1 MDGMAPVRRE
11 LPVELVGGAVFCL
24 FNGSCFCPGLFSAVL
39 LDAFVRE
46 FLSKGNVSARFLPFS
61 FERGSSSGF
70 ASIPPP
76 ASVPS
81 VEGCLAVFEEL
92 DLDLDGVPD
101 FLLLGAVEGALKD
114 QKLLIDVLASPV
126 LLGFVVVVAPLFP
139 LSCLFLAARSIAS
152 QSISGSLLPPANG
165 PARVSVIDG
174 NGPVWLV
181 SVGTWEASPSIA
193 GGSVISSVG
202 EGGRAVP
209 SVSGISSNLVLF
221 MSSSISCNSSLPPST
236 AADDVQVEA
245 GGGAELNSS
254 DGGTALISVVLLW
267 WRRLLLCSVV
277 LPLPS

>member
-1 MDGMAPVRRE
+1 MDGTAPVRGE
-11 LPVELVGGAVFCL
+11 LLVELVGGAVFRL
-24 FNGSCFCPGLFSAVL
+24 FNGSCFCPGLFSTAL
-39 LDAFVRE
+39 LDAFVRD

-61 FERGSSSGF
+61 FERGSSSDF
-70 ASIPPP
+70 ASIPAP

-81 VEGCLAVFEEL
+81 VGGCLAVFEEL

-126 LLGFVVVVAPLFP
+126 LLGFVDVAPLFP

-254 DGGTALISVVLLW
+254 DGGTVLISVVLLW

>member
-1 MDGMAPVRRE
+1 MDGTASVRRE
-11 LPVELVGGAVFCL
+11 LPVEVVGGAVFRL
-24 FNGSCFCPGLFSAVL
+24 FNGSCFCPGLFSTAL
-39 LDAFVRE
+39 LDAFVRDS
-46 FLSKGNVSARFLPFS
+46 LSKGNVSARFLSFS
-61 FERGSSSGF
+61 FERGSSSDF
-70 ASIPPP
+70 ASIPAP

-81 VEGCLAVFEEL
+81 MEGCLAVFEEL
-92 DLDLDGVPD
+92 DFNLDGVPD

-126 LLGFVVVVAPLFP
+126 LLGFVVVAPLFP

-152 QSISGSLLPPANG
+152 QSISGSLLPPAGG

-174 NGPVWLV
+174 NVSVWLV

-245 GGGAELNSS
+245 GGGAELDSS